1 MTAAVSASPVVDQL
15 ETALTAAVA
24 AEDWDL
30 VDALSADVEAL
41 EDGADPADL
50 ARLDEVAALIEA
62 GASEFDACTA
72 VYGRPAA
79 ERLQRQEA
87 VRRLRQQYTGRGFDE
102 LARQSYRD
110 RVEDA
115 WLAAE
120 EACRG
125 HLVNRVGRAAGV
137 DGRSLF
143 TGPLPRAVKYA
154 SDELIEWWETNGR
167 VTFDEWREQLLTGT
181 CTAATRFRGSGRA
194 LERRG
199 HGTDQTGLPKPSI
212 PRKDTPTMTTA
223 FTNTDRAVVIDPDT
237 YDGRQHGA
245 GVLDDCRHFLSRFVT
260 FPSQAVLD
268 TVALWIAHTHVVD
281 GNDRLAFDTT
291 PRIAFIS
298 DEPASGK
305 STALQ
310 MVCEL
315 AHKGQIL
322 IDVTHPSFAEEMHEN
337 QATIGID
344 EMDVLFGNGAA
355 KRVLRSLLN
364 GGYKRKTA
372 WWTRAGKDKRCI
384 FGPVAFAGLGAK
396 WKASDDLRALRTRT
410 IQITMAPGPEPETY
424 RDREHDTIAARQRK
438 VLGKWSARHAPEI
451 ITSWPDMPEGIQNR
465 DRELWEPLIAVA
477 DTAGGHWPESA
488 RAACLELALG
498 NQDNAPEEPSLREQ
512 LLADL
517 RVIFGSE
524 DRLPTARIIR
534 RLYDLPEGQWRDL
547 WSNEANAPRELSA
560 TLGDEVAPVKVRDG
574 ERTFQG
580 YARKHLAPLWAD
592 VPERSRPRVPGVPD
606 VLDED

>member
-1 MTAAVSASPVVDQL
+1 MTAALNAGPSVV
-15 ETALTAAVA
+15 TIN
-24 AEDWDL
+24 
-30 VDALSADVEAL
+30 VD
-41 EDGADPADL
+41 
-50 ARLDEVAALIEA
+50 R
-62 GASEFDACTA
+62 
-72 VYGRPAA
+72 
-79 ERLQRQEA
+79 
-87 VRRLRQQYTGRGFDE
+87 
-102 LARQSYRD
+102 
-110 RVEDA
+110 
-115 WLAAE
+115 
-120 EACRG
+120 
-125 HLVNRVGRAAGV
+125 
-137 DGRSLF
+137 
-143 TGPLPRAVKYA
+143 
-154 SDELIEWWETNGR
+154 
-167 VTFDEWREQLLTGT
+167 
-181 CTAATRFRGSGRA
+181 
-194 LERRG
+194 
-199 HGTDQTGLPKPSI
+199 
-212 PRKDTPTMTTA
+212 
-223 FTNTDRAVVIDPDT
+223 
-237 YDGRQHGA
+237 YDGREHGEA
-245 GVLDDCRHFLSRFVT
+245 VLNEVRHFLSRFVT

-281 GNDRLAFDTT
+281 GEDRVAFNTT

-310 MVCEL
+310 LVCEL

-384 FGPVAFAGLGAK
+384 FGPVAFAGLGTK

-410 IQITMAPGPEPETY
+410 IQITMVPGPEPETY
-424 RDREHDTIAARQRK
+424 RDREHDAIAGRLRK

-451 ITSWPDMPEGIQNR
+451 VTSWPDMPDGIRNR
-465 DRELWEPLIAVA
+465 DRELWEPLLAVA
-477 DTAGGHWPESA
+477 DTAGGHWPGSA

-498 NQDNAPEEPSLREQ
+498 NQDNAEEGMSLRDQ

-517 RVIFGSE
+517 RVVFGGE

-534 RLYDLPEGQWRDL
+534 RLYDLPGSQWRDL
-547 WSNEANAPRELSA
+547 WTNEATAPRELSA
-560 TLGDEVAPVKVRDG
+560 ALGDEVAPVKVRDG

-592 VPERSRPRVPGVPD
+592 VPERPRATCVPGVPD
-606 VLDED
+606 VLDD

>member
-1 MTAAVSASPVVDQL
+1 MTTAVASPAVEQL
-15 ETALTAAVA
+15 ETALAAAVA
-24 AEDWDL
+24 AENWDL

-62 GASEFDACTA
+62 GATEFDACAA
-72 VYGRPAA
+72 VYGMPAA

-87 VRRLRQQYTGRGFDE
+87 IRRLRQQYTGRGFDD

-110 RVEDA
+110 HVEDA

-120 EACRG
+120 DACRG
-125 HLVNRVGRAAGV
+125 QLVNKVGRAAGV

-154 SDELIEWWETNGR
+154 SDELIEWWEEHGR

-181 CTAATRFRGSGRA
+181 CDAATRFRGSGRA

-199 HGTDQTGLPKPSI
+199 HGTDHTALPKPTQ
-212 PRKDTPTMTTA
+212 PRPEVPPMTA
-223 FTNTDRAVVIDPDT
+223 ALNADRVVVIDPER
-237 YDGRQHGA
+237 YDGRQHGELI
-245 GVLDDCRHFLSRFVT
+245 LDEVRSFVARFVT
-260 FPSQAVLD
+260 FSSQAVLD
-268 TVALWIAHTHVVD
+268 AVTLWIAHTHVVD
-281 GNDRLAFDTT
+281 GDDRLAFDTT

-372 WWTRAGKDKRCI
+372 WWTRAGKDKRFI

-410 IQITMAPGPEPETY
+410 IQITMVQGREPEVY
-424 RDREHDTIAARQRK
+424 RDREHDAQAVKFRK

-451 ITSWPDMPEGIQNR
+451 VTSWPDAPDGIENR
-465 DRELWEPLIAVA
+465 DRELWEPLLAVA

-498 NQDNAPEEPSLREQ
+498 NQDNAPEEMPLGQQ

-517 RVIFGSE
+517 RVIFGGE
-524 DRLPTARIIR
+524 LKMPTAQIVR
-534 RLYDLPEGQWRDL
+534 RLYDLPGSQWRKL
-547 WSNEANAPRELSA
+547 WPNEASAPRELSA
-560 TLGDEVAPVKVRDG
+560 LLGDGVAPIKVRDG
-574 ERTFQG
+574 ERTLQG
-580 YARKHLAPLWAD
+580 YDRRHLELLWAD
-592 VPERSRPRVPGVPD
+592 VPERAPVGADVPD
-606 VLDED
+606 VPDED